1 MARRGLMRSKSGT
14 APTCNRPELALHSE
28 AALLL
33 LDGRLQRGAVLGEL
47 ILRPHLR
54 ILGLVPVLAL
64 IRSRRACRNR
74 RSSEA
79 YSKRRSEN
87 ISHSYSP
94 LLLFQRDPTPRNV

>member
-1 MARRGLMRSKSGT
+1 
-14 APTCNRPELALHSE
+14 
-28 AALLL
+28 
-33 LDGRLQRGAVLGEL
+33 
-47 ILRPHLR
+47 
-54 ILGLVPVLAL
+54 L